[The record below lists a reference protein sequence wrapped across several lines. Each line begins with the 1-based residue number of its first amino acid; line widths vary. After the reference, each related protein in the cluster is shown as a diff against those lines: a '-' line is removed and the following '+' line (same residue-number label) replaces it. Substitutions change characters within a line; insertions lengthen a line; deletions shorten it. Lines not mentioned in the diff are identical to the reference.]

1 MRYASFLILCLLTVK
16 LAAQEK
22 ALFDKVKFA
31 EHVKTLSSDEFQG
44 RKPGTKG
51 EEKTIRY
58 LADEF
63 KKSGATP
70 GNGNSYFQEMSMI
83 DIRPQT
89 DSVMIVKGSSKEI
102 RLKKLR
108 DFVLWTQSKEPE
120 LKFDNEELIFA
131 GYGITA
137 PEYGWDDYA
146 NLDVRGKI
154 VLVQSFE
161 PIVSVNGKE
170 LFKGEEKTWH
180 SHWLNK
186 IEEAARH
193 GAKGCLMINGA
204 SVGQYEARV
213 NSLVNGRMFIDN
225 PGKSK
230 NVCSIIGFISDP
242 AALKM
247 LELAGKSS
255 SLLKDISSV
264 GFRGFPLSVSISV
277 SMRTKIT
284 RVVSNNVIAKIEGSK
299 RPDEVVIATAHW
311 DHLGIGIPDQKG
323 DSIYNGAHDNAA
335 GVALLLEFAKRF
347 AGDKKKPER
356 TILFIATTAEEKGL
370 LGAHWYA
377 SHPVFPLYKT
387 VANINFDGFNSFGQT
402 RDILVPGIGQ
412 NELEDLLQE
421 QAALQKRY
429 VNLKYKDT
437 EAFFYRSDQLP
448 FALAGV
454 PAIFPINHGD
464 EFFLSEKAEY
474 FKQQRLNFQ
483 LEGYH
488 KTTDEFSNDWDIEG
502 GLFTSEPFFGLIRK
516 LAYSNIW
523 PKWKDGSEFKIVRDR
538 SIEAGL
544 GTK

>member
-1 MRYASFLILCLLTVK
+1 MRSASFLILYLLTTK

-22 ALFDKVKFA
+22 TIFDKIKFE
-31 EHVKTLSSDEFQG
+31 EHVRTLSSDDFQG
-44 RKPGTKG
+44 RKPGTIG

-63 KKSGATP
+63 KKAGATP
-70 GNGNSYFQEMSMI
+70 GNGNSYFQQMSLI

-89 DSVMIVKGSSKEI
+89 DSVMIVKSNSSEL
-102 RLKKLR
+102 RLKKLN
-108 DFVLWTQSKEPE
+108 DFVLWTQSTEAE
-120 LKFDNEELIFA
+120 LKFNNEELIFA

-193 GAKGCLMINGA
+193 GAKGCLMING
-204 SVGQYEARV
+204 SNPGQYEARV
-213 NSLVNGRMFIDN
+213 NSLVKGRMFIDDTN
-225 PGKSK
+225 KSK

-242 AALKM
+242 AALKI
-247 LELAGKSS
+247 LELAGRSS
-255 SLLKDISSV
+255 SILKDISTF
-264 GFRGFPLSVSISV
+264 GFRGFPLNVSISV
-277 SMRTKIT
+277 SMRTKVT
-284 RVVSNNVIAKIEGSK
+284 RLISNNVLAKIEGSK
-299 RPDEVVIATAHW
+299 RPGEVVIATAHW
-311 DHLGIGIPDQKG
+311 DHLGIGLPDQKG

-335 GVALLLEFAKRF
+335 GVSLLLEFARRL
-347 AGDKKKPER
+347 ASIEKPER
-356 TILFIATTAEEKGL
+356 SILFIATTCEENGL

-377 SHPVFPLYKT
+377 RHPVYPLYKT

-421 QAALQKRY
+421 QALLQKRY
-429 VNLKYKDT
+429 VNFKYKDT
-437 EAFFYRSDQLP
+437 QAYFFRSDQLP

-454 PAIFPINHGD
+454 PAIFPLNYGD
-464 EFFLSEKAEY
+464 EFLLSEKSEY
-474 FKQQRLNFQ
+474 FKQQILNFQ
-483 LEGYH
+483 AQGYH
-488 KTTDEFSNDWDIEG
+488 KPSDEFSSDWDVEG
-502 GLFTSEPFFGLIRK
+502 GLLSSEPFFGLLKK

-523 PKWKDGSEFKIVRDR
+523 PKWKEGSEFKIVREK
-538 SIEAGL
+538 SMEASL
-544 GTK
+544 GTR